1 MRNDD
6 RRKGSVF
13 DMHIERRS
21 SRKIRLGS
29 VAIGGD
35 APISVQTMTKADT
48 RDADACLRQIESV
61 AELGCDIVRLAVP
74 DQAAAR
80 GLAAVRARTALP
92 LVADIHFDADLAL
105 MALDAGVDGLRINPG
120 NIGGVDRVRSVV
132 RAAEPR
138 RVPIRIGVNA
148 GSLEKDLLAKHGG
161 ATPDALVES
170 ALRHARMLE
179 DFGYAEIKIS
189 AKASDTRRTVET
201 YRALAE
207 RTSYPLHL
215 GVTEAGTLLPG
226 TVRSCVAMGI
236 LLAEGIGDTVRV
248 SLTDTPDL
256 EVKVGLELLR
266 SLGLRAPGPAVIS
279 CPTCG
284 RIEVDVRATAHAVEE
299 ALEKHCRA
307 HPTAPRP
314 VVAVMGCRVNG
325 PGEAREADIALAG
338 GRGKFA
344 IYVDG
349 QPDGAVDEAHAV
361 EAVLDRVRA
370 WQPKPT

>member
-1 MRNDD
+1 MKIA
-6 RRKGSVF
+6 RRPT
-13 DMHIERRS
+13 RQ
-21 SRKIRLGS
+21 IRLGS
-29 VAIGGD
+29 VAVGGD
-35 APISVQTMTKADT
+35 APISVQTMTKVDT

-61 AELGCDIVRLAVP
+61 AALGCDIVRLAVP
-74 DQAAAR
+74 DKAAAK
-80 GLAAVRARTALP
+80 GLAEVRARAALP

-161 ATPDALVES
+161 ATPEALVES
-170 ALRHARMLE
+170 ALCHARILE
-179 DFGYAEIKIS
+179 DLGYAEIKIS

-201 YRALAE
+201 YRLLAE

-248 SLTDTPDL
+248 SLTDTPEM

-266 SLGLRAPGPAVIS
+266 SLGLRAAGPSVIS

-284 RIEVDVRATAHAVEE
+284 RIEVDVRTTAHAVEE
-299 ALEKHCRA
+299 ALEKHYRA
-307 HPTAPRP
+307 HPAAPRP

-344 IYVDG
+344 LYVDG
-349 QPDGAVDEAHAV
+349 RSVGAVDEAHAV
-361 EAVLDRVRA
+361 EALLDRVRV
-370 WQPKPT
+370 WHPKTT